1 MRCSRAATCCCVSA
15 PRPPATQAGPKA
27 PGGKRSTVW
36 CSASKA
42 WCAAACRWP
51 ARSCRRRLPACR
63 KRLEAPPAASA
74 AASDDNDEEPAG
86 QAGGEQAEERRSRV
100 LRVTA
105 ERLDRLLDISSKSLV
120 EFQRIKPLAD
130 SLQRLRRLQSSA
142 SRALDVVRE
151 TVQETALDP
160 QAQAM
165 LGEARQLI
173 GECQQ
178 MLVQHIADLDEF
190 AWQGGQRAQ
199 VLYDAALASRMRPFA
214 DVLSGQARMV
224 RDLGR
229 SLGKQVRLLVE
240 GESTQVDRDV
250 LEKLEAPL
258 THLLRNAVDHGI
270 EAPETRPPPASRP
283 RAGSPSAPATTPACW
298 SWN

>member
-1 MRCSRAATCCCVSA
+1 
-15 PRPPATQAGPKA
+15 
-27 PGGKRSTVW
+27 
-36 CSASKA
+36 
-42 WCAAACRWP
+42 
-51 ARSCRRRLPACR
+51 
-63 KRLEAPPAASA
+63 
-74 AASDDNDEEPAG
+74 
-86 QAGGEQAEERRSRV
+86 
-100 LRVTA
+100 
-105 ERLDRLLDISSKSLV
+105 
-120 EFQRIKPLAD
+120 
-130 SLQRLRRLQSSA
+130 
-142 SRALDVVRE
+142 
-151 TVQETALDP
+151 
-160 QAQAM
+160 M

-250 LEKLEAPL
+250 LENSKRRSPTCCAMPSI
-258 THLLRNAVDHGI
+258 TVSRRRKPAS
-270 EAPETRPPPASRP
+270 PPASRP